1 MLKWKEYRALRKL
14 RKGDGKLTGDT
25 APYLMEKN
33 YILVSKPTS
42 HEERTEEGHLHLY
55 ISYDL
60 YRLTEAGEDALR
72 EFEEARKKRRI
83 SVFCA
88 LISVVPIS
96 FFLNKC

>member
-1 MLKWKEYRALRKL
+1 MG
-14 RKGDGKLTGDT
+14 KG
-25 APYLMEKN
+25 
-33 YILVSKPTS
+33 YIVVSKPTG
-42 HEERTEEGHLHLY
+42 HKERTEEGRLHLY

-88 LISVVPIS
+88 LISLVPIS
-96 FFLNKC
+96 VILNKC